1 MTDSMTLDVSLPVSA
16 QPSLSGIVDQ
26 AQAAEDAGF
35 DHVWVPETWGRNAV
49 TTLSLL
55 AERTESVGIG
65 SSILNVYSR
74 SPALLGQTAATLQE
88 ASDGRFRLGVGPS
101 GPAVIEQWHG
111 MPFEEPLKQTRE
123 TVEIAHAVLS
133 GETVDYDGDRH
144 QLAGF
149 RLRSDPPSPTPPV
162 DVASMGPKA
171 TELAGRFA
179 DGWHGLMLTP
189 DGTRDRLEDIGRGA
203 DLGDRHPDDV
213 RTLVSITTAALSDGD
228 RAREL
233 VRQHLA
239 FYIGG
244 MGTYYRDSLARQ
256 GYGERANA
264 IYDAWQADNRE
275 AAMSHLDD
283 ALLDRLGLAG
293 TPDAVRERLQ
303 ERWDI
308 DGLDA
313 LAISFPRGADRD
325 AVTRTM
331 TALEPLVSD
340 A

>member
-1 MTDSMTLDVSLPVSA
+1 MTDTITLDASLPVSA
-16 QPSLSGIVDQ
+16 QPSISGIVDQ
-26 AQAAEDAGF
+26 ALVAEDAGF

-55 AERTESVGIG
+55 AERTDAVGIG

-111 MPFEEPLKQTRE
+111 VPFEEPLKQTRE
-123 TVEIAHAVLS
+123 TVDIAHAVLS
-133 GETVDYDGDRH
+133 GEPVDYEGERH

-149 RLRSDPPSPTPPV
+149 RLRSDPPSPAPPV

-189 DGTRDRLEDIGRGA
+189 GGTRDRLEDVARGA
-203 DLGDRHPDDV
+203 DLGDRRPDDI
-213 RTLVSITTAALSDGD
+213 RTLLSITTAALPDGE

-256 GYGERANA
+256 GYEDRAHA
-264 IYDAWQADNRE
+264 IYDAWQADDRS
-275 AAMSHLDD
+275 AAMAHLDD
-283 ALLDRLGLAG
+283 ELLDRLGLAG
-293 TPDAVRERLQ
+293 TPTEVRERLH

-308 DGLDA
+308 EGLDA

-325 AVTRTM
+325 AVTQTM
-331 TALEPLVSD
+331 TALEPLTNGD
-340 A
+340 